1 MMHVKLDVL
10 GDVPFELEVMRE
22 AVGHEFFC
30 RRSRARDQLGN
41 QQELKFCN
49 CNAWRISALRS
60 EEIVARK
67 FGWMYSACRRTCD
80 EQLEKLVTRSFR
92 WMYSACRKT
101 RDGGNAAL
109 RAEL

>member
-1 MMHVKLDVL
+1 MHGACIGLMHVKLDVL

-49 CNAWRISALRS
+49 CNAWRNLSSAFRS
-60 EEIVARK
+60 DCGEV
-67 FGWMYSACRRTCD
+67 GCT
-80 EQLEKLVTRSFR
+80 
-92 WMYSACRKT
+92 
-101 RDGGNAAL
+101 L
-109 RAEL
+109 RAEELVTSNSKNS